1 MSTNMRS
8 SANLSCKNLFIRN
21 TANHG
26 GIPANGGWRLSEYA
40 GDLTFYY
47 SGDLT
52 ANSISYY
59 NIYYNLPE
67 QYLNPDD
74 RAIYPADA
82 GITSGVIELYHPS
95 NPKGNQA
102 NLSFTG
108 SHINTVSNKSF
119 HDNKFIGL
127 IFSINPQYKYID
139 LNGICVPRISE
150 SLPVLELCTEHK
162 CKRVFGVLS
171 SLDPSVT
178 RPTPIKFQTDSGNF
192 NNELQSVM
200 NSLGEGGV
208 WVCNKNGSLET
219 GDMITSSTVPGY
231 GILQDD
237 DVHHSYTVGKIT
249 CDCDFSL
256 VKEKKQQLVCSIDT
270 SNNRTMVLSEDG
282 NIQYED
288 VLDLS
293 GNQIYGYKYMTRL
306 LLPDGTLLNT
316 EEEYHTRKAN
326 GEEVFIA
333 CFVGCVYYCG

>member
-1 MSTNMRS
+1 MSANMRS
-8 SANLSCKNLFIRN
+8 SANLVCKNLFIRN
-21 TANHG
+21 SSNTAVDVS
-26 GIPANGGWRLSEYA
+26 GGWRLCEIDS
-40 GDLTFYY
+40 DLSFYY
-47 SGDLT
+47 SSDLLT
-52 ANSISYY
+52 NSIGYYSSYY
-59 NIYYNLPE
+59 HMAE
-67 QYLNPDD
+67 QHLATQSPGTFVLQYSTP
-74 RAIYPADA
+74 
-82 GITSGVIELYHPS
+82 
-95 NPKGNQA
+95 
-102 NLSFTG
+102 SFTG

-119 HDNKFIGL
+119 HDKKFIGL

-178 RPTPIKFQTDSGNF
+178 RPTPIKFKTDYGNF

-256 VKEKKQQLVCSIDT
+256 VKEKKQQLVCSVDT

>member
-8 SANLSCKNLFIRN
+8 SANLVCKNLFIRN
-21 TANHG
+21 TDTS
-26 GIPANGGWRLSEYA
+26 GGWLMREHA

-47 SGDLT
+47 SRDLT
-52 ANSISYY
+52 AGTISYEAI
-59 NIYYNLPE
+59 NFRMLE
-67 QYLNPDD
+67 DD
-74 RAIYPADA
+74 TIDGETYSLASGAIYGDIYVGRVNHGPHW
-82 GITSGVIELYHPS
+82 GYP
-95 NPKGNQA
+95 
-102 NLSFTG
+102 SFTG

-171 SLDPSVT
+171 SLDPNVT
-178 RPTPIKFQTDSGNF
+178 RPTPIKFKTDYGNF

-208 WVCNKNGSLET
+208 WICNKNGSLET

-237 DVHHSYTVGKIT
+237 DLHHSYTVGKIT

-288 VLDLS
+288 LLDLS

>member
-1 MSTNMRS
+1 MRS

-21 TANHG
+21 QKDH
-26 GIPANGGWRLSEYA
+26 IANGWLIYENGW
-40 GDLTFYY
+40 DLTIKFATDLSTDPITYY
-47 SGDLT
+47 SGDYRLYD
-52 ANSISYY
+52 S
-59 NIYYNLPE
+59 NLE
-67 QYLNPDD
+67 GTGILAIQY
-74 RAIYPADA
+74 
-82 GITSGVIELYHPS
+82 
-95 NPKGNQA
+95 
-102 NLSFTG
+102 SFTG

-139 LNGICVPRISE
+139 LNGNCVPRISE

>member
-1 MSTNMRS
+1 MRS

-21 TANHG
+21 TATDADVD
-26 GIPANGGWRLSEYA
+26 INGGWNLRETA
-40 GDLTFYY
+40 GDLTFSY
-47 SGDLT
+47 SSDLSADT
-52 ANSISYY
+52 ISYY
-59 NIYYNLPE
+59 PINFRMLE
-67 QYLNPDD
+67 DETVETL
-74 RAIYPADA
+74 DA
-82 GITSGVIELYHPS
+82 GVAGAHIYVGLNNGPHYFSS
-95 NPKGNQA
+95 
-102 NLSFTG
+102 SFTG

-178 RPTPIKFQTDSGNF
+178 RPTPIKFQTDSANF

>member
-8 SANLSCKNLFIRN
+8 SANLVCKNLFIRN
-21 TANHG
+21 TDAVR
-26 GIPANGGWRLSEYA
+26 ANGGWLLREHA
-40 GDLTFYY
+40 GDLTFYHSY
-47 SGDLT
+47 DVTASNIIYGATDYRMLEDDLH
-52 ANSISYY
+52 NP
-59 NIYYNLPE
+59 LP
-67 QYLNPDD
+67 
-74 RAIYPADA
+74 
-82 GITSGVIELYHPS
+82 SHPS
-95 NPKGNQA
+95 GGSYSVGHFYVGAVDHGPHH
-102 NLSFTG
+102 SFTG

-208 WVCNKNGSLET
+208 WICNKNGSLET

-256 VKEKKQQLVCSIDT
+256 VKEKKQKLVCSIDT

-306 LLPDGTLLNT
+306 LLPDGTSLNT